1 MIRKI
6 VLLSLTLAL
15 GLMACTPQ
23 GSGNEAGGLTRIRLP
38 LGYIPNVQFAPLYV
52 AVEKGYFR
60 EAGLEVTFD
69 YSFETDAMALV
80 GAGEIPFAVVSGEQV
95 LLARSQGL
103 PVVYVAAWYQQYPVA
118 VVSKVEE
125 GIVSPADLKG
135 KTIGLPG
142 LFGANYIGLE
152 ALLFSAGLSND
163 DVTLT
168 SIGFTQVESVA
179 TDQVQAA
186 SVYAANEPVQL
197 KAQGYEVNE
206 IRVGDHVQ
214 LASNGLVTNEAT
226 LASNPELVRAMVKA
240 MLRGI
245 ADTIQN
251 PDEAYE
257 ISKKYVENLANAD
270 EAVQKE
276 VLARSIEFW
285 KAEQLGYSD
294 TSAWENMLDLL
305 IQMEL
310 LKDTLNINAAFTNEF
325 LP

>member
-6 VLLSLTLAL
+6 VYLALTLAL
-15 GLMACTPQ
+15 GLMACTPI
-23 GSGNEAGGLTRIRLP
+23 GSRNDAGALTKIRLP

-52 AVEKGYFR
+52 AVENGYFR
-60 EAGLEVTFD
+60 EAGIEVDFD

-80 GAGEIPFAVVSGEQV
+80 GAGELPFAVVSGEQV

-118 VVSKVEE
+118 IVSKVEQ

-135 KTIGLPG
+135 KIIGLPG

-152 ALLFSAGLSND
+152 ALLFSAGLSNN
-163 DVTLT
+163 DVTLN
-168 SIGFTQVESVA
+168 SIGFTQVESVVA
-179 TDQVQAA
+179 DQVQAA

-206 IRVGDHVQ
+206 IRVGDYVQ

-226 LASNPELVRAMVKA
+226 IAAEPELVRAMVKA
-240 MLRGI
+240 LLRGI
-245 ADTIQN
+245 ADTIQD
-251 PDEAYE
+251 PDGAYE

-270 EAVQKE
+270 ETVQKE

-285 KAEQLGYSD
+285 KADRLGESNQ
-294 TSAWENMLDLL
+294 TAWENMRDV
-305 IQMEL
+305 L
-310 LKDTLNINAAFTNEF
+310 LKMGLLKESLNVNEAFTNEF

>member
-6 VLLSLTLAL
+6 VLLTLTLAL
-15 GLMACTPQ
+15 GLMACAPR
-23 GSGNEAGGLTRIRLP
+23 GNNDGGLTKIRLP

-60 EAGLEVTFD
+60 EAGIEVEFD

-80 GAGEIPFAVVSGEQV
+80 GAGELPFAVVSGEQV

-118 VVSKVEE
+118 VVSKVEQ
-125 GIVSPADLKG
+125 GIVSPPDLKG

-152 ALLFSAGLSND
+152 ALLFSAGLND
-163 DVTLT
+163 SDVTLN

-197 KAQGYEVNE
+197 RAQGYDVNE
-206 IRVGDHVQ
+206 IRVGDYVQ
-214 LASNGLVTNEAT
+214 LASNGLVTNESTIAE
-226 LASNPELVRAMVKA
+226 NPELVRAMVRG

-245 ADTIQN
+245 ADAIQN

-270 EAVQKE
+270 ETVQKE
-276 VLARSIEFW
+276 VLARSIEIW
-285 KAEQLGYSD
+285 KAERLGFSNA
-294 TSAWENMLDLL
+294 TAWENMRDLL
-305 IQMEL
+305 LKMGL
-310 LKDTLNINAAFTNEF
+310 LKESLDVNAAFTNEF

>member
-1 MIRKI
+1 MFRKI
-6 VLLSLTLAL
+6 VLLTLTLAL
-15 GLMACTPQ
+15 GLMACTPR
-23 GSGNEAGGLTRIRLP
+23 GVGNDAGALTKIRLP
-38 LGYIPNVQFAPLYV
+38 LGYIPNIQFAPLYV

-60 EAGLEVTFD
+60 EAGIEVEFD

-80 GAGEIPFAVVSGEQV
+80 GAGELPFAVVSGEQI

-103 PVVYVAAWYQQYPVA
+103 PVVFVAAWYQEYPVA
-118 VVSKVEE
+118 VVSKSEQ

-163 DVTLT
+163 DVTLN
-168 SIGFTQVESVA
+168 SIGYTQVESIA

-186 SVYAANEPVQL
+186 SVYATNEPVQL
-197 KAQGYEVNE
+197 QAQGYQVNE
-206 IRVGDHVQ
+206 LRVGDYVQ

-226 LASNPELVRAMVKA
+226 IASNPELVRAMVKA
-240 MLRGI
+240 MLRGL
-245 ADTIQN
+245 ADTIRN

-285 KAEQLGYSD
+285 KADRLGESNQA
-294 TSAWENMLDLL
+294 AWENMRDV
-305 IQMEL
+305 L
-310 LKDTLNINAAFTNEF
+310 LKMGLLKESLDVNAAFTNEF

>member
-6 VLLSLTLAL
+6 VYLALTLAL
-15 GLMACTPQ
+15 GLMACTPI
-23 GSGNEAGGLTRIRLP
+23 GSGNDTGALTKIRLP

-60 EAGLEVTFD
+60 EEGIEIEFD

-80 GAGEIPFAVVSGEQV
+80 GAGELPFAVVSGEQV

-118 VVSKVEE
+118 IVSKVEQ

-135 KTIGLPG
+135 KIIGLPG

-152 ALLFSAGLSND
+152 ALLFSAGLSNN
-163 DVTLT
+163 DVTLN
-168 SIGFTQVESVA
+168 SIGFTQVESVVA
-179 TDQVQAA
+179 DQVQAA

-206 IRVGDHVQ
+206 IRVGDYVQ

-226 LASNPELVRAMVKA
+226 IAAEPELVRAMVKA
-240 MLRGI
+240 LLRGI
-245 ADTIQN
+245 ADTIQD
-251 PDEAYE
+251 PDGAYE

-270 EAVQKE
+270 ETVQKE

-285 KAEQLGYSD
+285 KADRLGESNQ
-294 TSAWENMLDLL
+294 TAWENMRDV
-305 IQMEL
+305 L
-310 LKDTLNINAAFTNEF
+310 LKMGLLKESLNVNEAFTNEF

>member
-1 MIRKI
+1 MFRKI
-6 VLLSLTLAL
+6 ILLMLTLAL
-15 GLMACTPQ
+15 GLMGCAPT
-23 GSGNEAGGLTRIRLP
+23 GSGNEAGGLTKIRLP

-60 EAGLEVTFD
+60 EAGIEVEFD

-80 GAGEIPFAVVSGEQV
+80 GAGELPFAVVSGEQV

-118 VVSKVEE
+118 VVSKTAQ
-125 GIVSPADLKG
+125 GITSPADLKG

-152 ALLFSAGLSND
+152 ALLFYAGLSD
-163 DVTLT
+163 ADVTLS
-168 SIGFTQVESVA
+168 SIGFTQVEAVA

-197 KAQGYEVNE
+197 RAQSYAVNE
-206 IRVGDHVQ
+206 IRVGDYVQ

-226 LASNPELVRAMVKA
+226 RASNPDLIRAMVKA
-240 MLRGI
+240 LLRGL

-257 ISKKYVENLANAD
+257 ISKKFVENLANAD
-270 EAVQKE
+270 EAAQKE

-285 KAEQLGYSD
+285 KAEQLGHSD
-294 TSAWENMLDLL
+294 AIAWENMRDVLL
-305 IQMEL
+305 KMGL
-310 LKDTLNINAAFTNEF
+310 LKDSLNVNDAFTNEF

>member
-6 VLLSLTLAL
+6 VLLSLTLAI

-135 KTIGLPG
+135 KNIGLPG

-168 SIGFTQVESVA
+168 SIGFTQVESIA

-226 LASNPELVRAMVKA
+226 IASEPELVRAMVKA